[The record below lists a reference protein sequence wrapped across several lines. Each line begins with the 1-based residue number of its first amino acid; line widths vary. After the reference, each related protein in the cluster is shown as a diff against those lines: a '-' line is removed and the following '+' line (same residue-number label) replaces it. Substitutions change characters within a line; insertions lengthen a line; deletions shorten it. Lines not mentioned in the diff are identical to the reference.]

1 MTYQRFMIMF
11 EFFQLHC
18 SSFKLGWKKFY
29 LETSLVKNV
38 LVKFLDQE
46 NVLRDNEGFQT
57 WLR

>member
-1 MTYQRFMIMF
+1 MTFQLFLIMF
-11 EFFQLHC
+11 ESFQLHC
-18 SSFKLGWKKFY
+18 SRLKLDWKKV
-29 LETSLVKNV
+29 LETSLVKMV

>member
-1 MTYQRFMIMF
+1 MIRF
-11 EFFQLHC
+11 ESFQLHY
-18 SSFKLGWKKFY
+18 SRLKDDWKKV
-29 LETSLVKNV
+29 LETSLVKKV